1 MRCDLHVHTIH
12 SGMCTVPVLS
22 RVCRESYNDPHA
34 VYDVLKRRGMEIVT
48 VTDHD
53 SIDAAES
60 LRHHADFFL
69 SEEVSCRTSS
79 GTELHIGVYG
89 LKEHDHVELQRRRED
104 FPALLAY
111 LRERELLFSVNHL
124 FSSLTGR
131 RKEADFREFAECFPA
146 VETRNGQLLRRA
158 NLFAAR
164 FARRNGLVK
173 LGGSDSHTMNGLGR
187 TFTEVPGART
197 PEEFL
202 AGLRAGWSRVCGESG
217 NYWKLTCAVWE
228 IGFSMIRE
236 RPWTAALAPLS
247 AAVPLVTLGNMA
259 LETAFAHKWGNR
271 HAPRLRY
278 SGAKD
283 VPTAESLGA

>member
-12 SGMCTVPVLS
+12 SGMCTVPVLN

-34 VYDVLKRRGMEIVT
+34 VYETLKRRGMDVVT

-53 SIDAAES
+53 SIDAAER
-60 LRHHADFFL
+60 LRRHADFFL

-79 GTELHIGVYG
+79 DTELHIGVYG
-89 LKEHDHVELQRRRED
+89 LNERDHIELQRRRTD
-104 FPALLAY
+104 FPALLAH
-111 LRERELLFSVNHL
+111 LRERGLLFSVNHA

-131 RKEADFREFAECFPA
+131 RKEADFREFAACFPA
-146 VETRNGQLLRRA
+146 AETRNGMLLRRA

-173 LGGSDSHTMNGLGR
+173 LGGSDSHTLTGLGR

-217 NYWKLTCAVWE
+217 NYWKLTGDVLD

-236 RPWTAALAPLS
+236 RPWTALLAPLC

-259 LETAFAHKWGNR
+259 LETAFAYKWGNR

-278 SGAKD
+278 TGAKG
-283 VPTAESLGA
+283 VPAAESLSL